1 MAVIND
7 ADGTQVCTVLEACE
21 RLRCSRRYLYELL
34 ARGELESFT
43 MGRARRIV
51 AASID
56 AYVQRRL
63 AASRRPGGEAA

>member
-1 MAVIND
+1 MNENLAYY
-7 ADGTQVCTVLEACE
+7 TVLEACE

-34 ARGELESFT
+34 ARDELASFT

-56 AYVQRRL
+56 AYVERRL
-63 AASRRPGGEAA
+63 EAARQPNGEVV

>member
-1 MAVIND
+1 MTERTRGIEI
-7 ADGTQVCTVLEACE
+7 CTVAEACQ

-34 ARGELESFT
+34 AHGEVESFT

-56 AYVQRRL
+56 AYVERRI
-63 AASRRPGGEAA
+63 AANRPGGEAA